1 MPETELVNSHSL
13 ARGTRGTKKWEN
25 EHRLRLFHDRLKG
38 DRHAHSVPPIT
49 NSEK

>member
-1 MPETELVNSHSL
+1 MPETELVKSHSL
-13 ARGTRGTKKWEN
+13 TRGTKKWEN
-25 EHRLRLFHDRLKG
+25 EHRLRLFHDRHKG